1 MNQTIKPK
9 KCRGNNCD
17 NTFTPGSSLDKYC
30 SFKCAK
36 PHLKP
41 MNRSGI
47 QPSEPAKRKRI
58 PRATP
63 VKRVSTKMKTQ
74 LAKYHR
80 LKIKFMERP
89 ENKLCPVNGQA
100 TTDVHHMMGRVGFAD
115 DFARENDIP
124 LLLDERFWLAVSR
137 SGHRWIE
144 ENPTQ
149 AKERGFSHDRL

>member
-36 PHLKP
+36 PYLKP

-47 QPSEPAKRKRI
+47 QPSNSNKRERI
-58 PRATP
+58 IRKPIK
-63 VKRVSTKMKTQ
+63 VMSTKMKTQ

-89 ENKLCPVNGQA
+89 ENKLCPVNKQP